1 MIFYRKET
9 EINWVSVTT
18 CIEGVG
24 KSWALV
30 NLNQAVV
37 PSLLLLVGFVS
48 CYHSCCPSGYDYQL
62 GVEFPHQDSGLRPHL
77 LLVSPRLEERTE
89 D

>member
-1 MIFYRKET
+1 MMKASRI
-9 EINWVSVTT
+9 IWVSVQT
-18 CIEGVG
+18 CIKGVG
-24 KSWALV
+24 EGWALV

-62 GVEFPHQDSGLRPHL
+62 GVEFPHQDSGLGPNL